1 VSTHDPASDPD
12 DAYGFDSVGRELAL
26 EHTREIISA
35 AIAVAQA
42 NIVKRTTMRL
52 AAQGDATLDE
62 VLTAGMELIVAVEA
76 LTDATVAAQIAH
88 DARGN

>member
-1 VSTHDPASDPD
+1 VSTHDPASADG
-12 DAYGFDSVGRELAL
+12 YGFDSVGRQLAL

-42 NIVKRTTMRL
+42 NIVRRTTNRL
-52 AAQGDATLDE
+52 AAEGNATLNE
-62 VLTAGMELIVAVEA
+62 VLTAVMELSAAVDA